1 MPTNRRILS
10 QDAAVSAG
18 DANAAQGLV
27 LHLDA
32 NDEDSIES
40 GGANQGNGSGTWFDI
55 ANHDL
60 VTPLADKAS
69 NLQLHLNASDTTSY
83 SGSGS
88 TWTDISGNS
97 RNGTIN
103 GGVESTYS
111 ADIRGRFDLA
121 ENTGDYFEVTHH
133 NDISP
138 SSSGITFEAWVT
150 PDNTSNTNNIFFIG
164 NDSGF
169 GEFSAGTNSATAFI
183 TTTTASGVVNNVAT
197 GSVITAGQ
205 LHHIVFTM
213 SNVTNPVV
221 NIYVDGTFQVTN
233 TGSGTVI
240 DTNANLKI
248 GRYTTGN
255 ANDFDGKIHA
265 VRVYN
270 TVLTASEVA
279 QNFRAGNTFSYSSI
293 YSTDL
298 AIHLDAADDTTVSA
312 TTWSDK
318 ANSNNATIGSSVGF
332 SSTLSDYYD
341 KELGNWLV
349 LDGSD
354 DNMTIASNSSFQNA
368 TAFTVEMWIEPIS
381 IADNEMLSTLY
392 TSGSDFKWDLRFN
405 SASGDIRWGVANS
418 SGAFASSQDIITTDT
433 LSTGNWHHLVAT
445 YDDSA
450 NTQKIFFNG
459 IEVKAASSPT
469 AGTRTGG
476 SDDIDIGHR
485 VGSFEANIKIGQ
497 YRLYNTSLTA
507 AQVAQNYLATKNDYP
522 NGHNGTLYG
531 PTLDTSGSYN
541 FFDFDGS
548 NDYIDVNYQP
558 SKRNSYSA
566 AMFIRFPDV
575 TPSTNS
581 YFFTN
586 ITGSNEINAT
596 IHIGLE
602 TTGEWIVYVGNESSF
617 QGSSGTATGLS
628 NNVWAHIVFVFDGIN
643 DEIKY
648 YKNGSFVSNI
658 ITGATFIGA
667 IDANGT
673 LKIGRYGDAS
683 VLYTQMDLGQVK
695 VFEKALSASEITALY
710 DLDKAT
716 YGLS

>member
-1 MPTNRRILS
+1 MS
-10 QDAAVSAG
+10 
-18 DANAAQGLV
+18 
-27 LHLDA
+27 
-32 NDEDSIES
+32 
-40 GGANQGNGSGTWFDI
+40 
-55 ANHDL
+55 
-60 VTPLADKAS
+60 
-69 NLQLHLNASDTTSY
+69 
-83 SGSGS
+83 
-88 TWTDISGNS
+88 
-97 RNGTIN
+97 
-103 GGVESTYS
+103 
-111 ADIRGRFDLA
+111 
-121 ENTGDYFEVTHH
+121 
-133 NDISP
+133 
-138 SSSGITFEAWVT
+138 
-150 PDNTSNTNNIFFIG
+150 NNIFFIG

-497 YRLYNTSLTA
+497 YRLYNTSLTS

-522 NGHNGTLYG
+522 NGNNGIIQ
-531 PTLDTSGSYN
+531 GSIFQGGSLPYY
-541 FFDFDGS
+541 FDFDGS
-548 NDYIDVNYQP
+548 DDFVEI
-558 SKRNSYSA
+558 
-566 AMFIRFPDV
+566 
-575 TPSTNS
+575 TTNS
-581 YFFTN
+581 SLDIGDAGYTFVGWARCEASSGTDTIISNIGSNLHGYQLAVNGTNVNLFVYAGSDPPEAQITASSSVVVDTYEHYAFTVESDSSGAAVKLYIN
-586 ITGSNEINAT
+586 GSLAGSTTLSDAYTGSNTNL
-596 IHIGLE
+596 HIG
-602 TTGEWIVYVGNESSF
+602 
-617 QGSSGTATGLS
+617 
-628 NNVWAHIVFVFDGIN
+628 
-643 DEIKY
+643 KY
-648 YKNGSFVSNI
+648 PFAAS
-658 ITGATFIGA
+658 
-667 IDANGT
+667 
-673 LKIGRYGDAS
+673 GRYFEGRIGLA
-683 VLYTQMDLGQVK
+683 K
-695 VFEKALSASEITALY
+695 VFQKELSASEVLHNYNAL
-710 DLDKAT
+710 KGRF
-716 YGLS
+716 GL